1 VDLKRRREAPVND
14 HRGSA
19 PVVQVAEGK
28 EVNRHL
34 RITLVTTAGA
44 VVAILVL
51 LSIVALFALI
61 DWGNW

>member
-1 VDLKRRREAPVND
+1 M
-14 HRGSA
+14 
-19 PVVQVAEGK
+19 
-28 EVNRHL
+28 NRHL